1 MLPKKEGTSILGTL
15 PAYCKGQHKHAIW
28 NIERHKRVGL
38 VKISENKYAFLLS
51 WSLYWRYYVRMS
63 DR

>member
-38 VKISENKYAFLLS
+38 VKISENKYALLLS
-51 WSLYWRYYVRMS
+51 
-63 DR
+63 